1 MSPSLY
7 PLLFIAG
14 FFAAAFAVSRIL
26 HWASLA
32 RVCIGKLGGDFL
44 GAPQRRLIWA
54 TPFVLLFH
62 PGLYLVLGL
71 LAISGLAVAG
81 QLPAGW
87 RWFMAGFYAYA
98 VVAGLLVLNA
108 LRKRRSRQSQQS
120 KLDEPALDRHGR
132 SSRGRPNKPL
142 PEGVYFLVHSAPE
155 KVLAWSMLGA
165 SAVLTLV
172 GIYFVWSA
180 SGVGGEL
187 YIISVGGLCGWAS
200 ALYLRSV
207 YNRIELTAMGI
218 RQRRFSLDVFIPWP
232 EIVRITEAPF
242 PTAVLIHGQNGT
254 TVRLDKKMVG
264 LPLVF
269 TYFHEF
275 LSPQLN
281 SSAFNLLRPEAALRM
296 RVAAARESA
305 IHDRA
310 VDDQ

>member
-1 MSPSLY
+1 MSPSVY

-14 FFAAAFAVSRIL
+14 FAAAAFTVSRIL
-26 HWASLA
+26 HWASVT
-32 RVCIGKLGGDFL
+32 RVTIGKLGGDFL
-44 GAPQRRLIWA
+44 GAPKRRLLWA

-62 PGLYLVLGL
+62 PGPYLALGL
-71 LAISGLAVAG
+71 LATSVLAIAG

-98 VVAGLLVLNA
+98 VVGGLLMLNL
-108 LRKRRSRQSQQS
+108 LRKRRSRKSQES
-120 KLDEPALDRHGR
+120 KLDEPALDRHGP

-142 PEGVYFLVHSAPE
+142 PEGVSFLVHSAPE
-155 KVLAWSMLGA
+155 KVLAWSML
-165 SAVLTLV
+165 SAITGLTLV

-187 YIISVGGLCGWAS
+187 YISSVGGLCGWAS

-242 PTAVLIHGQNGT
+242 PTAVLIHGQSGM

-264 LPLVF
+264 LPILF

-275 LSPQLN
+275 LSPQLS
-281 SSAFNLLRPEAALRM
+281 SSAVNLLRPETALRM
-296 RVAAARESA
+296 RVAAAREGA

-310 VDDQ
+310 SDDQ